1 MHVSKDLIW
10 FDGERVKN
18 LNNGPR
24 PVKLSCQWDVSR
36 VVVRTK
42 PQLAGGARPQPTDH
56 RPQTRRRRAM
66 RDCKSPCLRVRKF
79 ERIWKPSYQT
89 DQKKSIRLLQKTTRG
104 QLKDCKEAIRNEA
117 LFRGPAHFCDS
128 SATMG
133 FIIPA
138 ITPGHRP
145 VWMCGT
151 ICMVVTRAVILWH
164 FQISNELPFGS
175 CSRRAWTIPS
185 QQKPAQPPPQHH
197 PRVVRIAYQ
206 PPPLSSL
213 SARAVCRVLWIVS
226 VDRSMVGEQT
236 VVTGACHGVISV
248 LCVRL
253 YESSSRFWPH
263 GFG

>member
-1 MHVSKDLIW
+1 MCLKIW

-197 PRVVRIAYQ
+197 PRVVLDSRRSHRVPTAAAVV
-206 PPPLSSL
+206 PVRPRCVPCPLHRLRRPVDGWRADGSNWRL
-213 SARAVCRVLWIVS
+213 SWCHLCAVRTTLRELI
-226 VDRSMVGEQT
+226 
-236 VVTGACHGVISV
+236 
-248 LCVRL
+248 
-253 YESSSRFWPH
+253 
-263 GFG
+263 